1 MNLQTFL
8 ESGLLE
14 SYILGQA
21 TAEERKIVEQML
33 AEHEMARREKD
44 AIEKALEQ
52 YAQARAVAPPG
63 WMRGR
68 ILDQIGSMQPPAA
81 RPSGTL
87 VRNIGTW
94 LLAAAALAA
103 TALYYNT
110 LQTNNRLETE
120 RTQLQQQAQN
130 CETERAASE
139 KATQAQMAFLTDP
152 ATRGVR
158 LNWIDTTINAPGA
171 VGMAFNNPDSAATY
185 IRLSNLPVLAA
196 NQDYQFWVITAGNPN
211 PQPLDVIRYQ
221 DSVLIRTQYRDQAQA
236 FAMSI
241 EPKGGSPNGAP
252 TRVVMLGT

>member
-14 SYILGQA
+14 SYILGQ
-21 TAEERKIVEQML
+21 TSAEERKIVEQML
-33 AEHEMARREKD
+33 AEHEMARREKN
-44 AIEKALEQ
+44 AIETALEQ

-68 ILDQIGSMQPPAA
+68 ILDQIGSVPPPASA
-81 RPSGTL
+81 PSDSM
-87 VRNIGTW
+87 VRTVSTW

-103 TALYYNT
+103 VVLYYNT
-110 LQTNNRLETE
+110 LQTNTRLENE
-120 RTQLQQQAQN
+120 RAQLQQQAQN
-130 CETERAASE
+130 CENERVANERAA
-139 KATQAQMAFLTDP
+139 QAQMAFLTDP
-152 ATRGVR
+152 ATRGIK
-158 LNWIDTTINAPGA
+158 LNWVDTTISAPGA

-185 IRLSNLPVLAA
+185 IRLSNLPALAA

-241 EPKGGSPNGAP
+241 EPKGGSPNGVP